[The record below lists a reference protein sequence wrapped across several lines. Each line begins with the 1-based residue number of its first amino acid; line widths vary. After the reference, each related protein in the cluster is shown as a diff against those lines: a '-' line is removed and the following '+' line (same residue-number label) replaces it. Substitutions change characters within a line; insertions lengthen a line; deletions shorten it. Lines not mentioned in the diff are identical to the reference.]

1 MGDAGDRIACR
12 LDHHLHVLARHRL
25 GDVRRQ
31 AHRGDARRIP
41 AEIGEP
47 RRHAFG
53 AKIGD
58 RPHRNAGHMRH
69 LREKH
74 GAEFTRPDKGDADR
88 SGLFGAAPREVVQ
101 VHARFF
107 PSAAFALA
115 KATLRQ

>member
-1 MGDAGDRIACR
+1 MPAIGSPVASTTTSTSSRAT
-12 LDHHLHVLARHRL
+12 ASATS
-25 GDVRRQ
+25 DVRRTEAMRAASQ
-31 AHRGDARRIP
+31 PRL
-41 AEIGEP
+41 GEL

-74 GAEFTRPDKGDADR
+74 GAEFPRPDKRDADR